1 MLMTI
6 DKNNKIL
13 SSGEKNAKKKMQHI
27 LNMAKANPAL
37 AAANK
42 ASADAKRERR
52 LVSGSKKV
60 INN

>member
-1 MLMTI
+1 MAI
-6 DKNNKIL
+6 DKHDIKL
-13 SSGEKNAKKKMQHI
+13 SSGEKNAAKKLRHQNN
-27 LNMAKANPAL
+27 LAKANPAL

-52 LVSGSKKV
+52 AASGSKKV